1 MKAKRFLSALLTLCI
16 LFTATLSQSCVSA
29 EGEVLKD
36 VYMDKTV
43 YTEGDIIT
51 INTINWVA
59 SDKDFIRI
67 FNKVAFNGNHN
78 DYVADTSGNWGK
90 SSYTVSTEG
99 WDPGEYQLKAFENS
113 GWTVIKEIDF
123 TVKADKKVSMD
134 KTSYTAE
141 DTITVTTQNWSSSVK
156 EYIRIYKTP
165 VTEYDSGVLADTH
178 STVWGKNEYK
188 FYPTNWESGEYQLIA
203 FDGGSGWNV
212 INKIN
217 FTITEPERGAY
228 TVSGDTLT
236 FNKETAIE
244 FSKVK
249 PEEKEGKL
257 FIGWTGSDG
266 EPANSNIAYTAGTVL
281 TAKYID
287 FNAEDAVDFK
297 IVDTSLRSD
306 FSTGLR
312 FTVEQSNALYSALPN
327 AGEYGIAVLPS
338 VILNENGWA
347 ELTLDGEYTYND
359 NSFSTMAVKA
369 DRIYETESDRIRYT
383 ALIKG
388 IDGEKLLRQYTVRG
402 YIKYTDLNGVSRVLY
417 TDYASANPYAVAKT
431 ELEKTDISADLKALC
446 SEIVNYVKACYS
458 NKYDGLEKLTVTGS
472 ADNLNGYIY
481 QLGQNGLYVRD
492 VVINAGL
499 AEDVEIIQLSDLHFN
514 YINAKDKEERNPTV
528 MSTADMRDLGRNAS
542 TVSQARAAVDF
553 ARKSDAV
560 VVTGDIFDYLSWG
573 GIELMYKEVWDII
586 PDTLMSVGNHEYLQ
600 KMLGVHN
607 ETLSADERW
616 GILDKVWKHDV
627 NYASKIVGGKVMLIQ
642 LNNGEGK
649 FYEEQIAPLTADIA
663 LAREKGYTV
672 LLFMHQTLNTGNPAE
687 ASVAPI
693 GRNDTG
699 NINFYTGEI
708 GNSSADSATLS
719 VCGLIKSSADVIKG
733 VFNGHMHSDYYT
745 EIIAADKNGNSAVI
759 PQYTSTG
766 GFYETGHVI
775 KITVTD

>member
-1 MKAKRFLSALLTLCI
+1 MKAKRFLSALLCI
-16 LFTATLSQSCVSA
+16 CMLFTASLSEACVFA
-29 EGEVLKD
+29 EDEAIKD
-36 VYMDKTV
+36 VYIDKTV

-51 INTINWVA
+51 ISTVNWVA
-59 SDKDFIRI
+59 SDRDFIRI
-67 FNKVAFNGNHN
+67 FNKATFNGNHN

-99 WDPGEYQLKAFENS
+99 WDSGEYQLKVFKNS
-113 GWTVIKEIDF
+113 DWTVIKEIDF

-134 KTSYTAE
+134 KTSYTTE
-141 DTITVTTQNWSSSVK
+141 DTITVTTKNWTSK
-156 EYIRIYKTP
+156 EFIRIYKTP
-165 VTEYDSGVLADTH
+165 VSGYDSGVLADTH
-178 STVWGKNEYK
+178 STVWKKEEYK

-203 FDGGSGWNV
+203 FDNGSNWPV

-217 FTITEPERGAY
+217 FTITEPTLGAY

-244 FSKVK
+244 FSRVK
-249 PEEKEGKL
+249 PEEKKGKL
-257 FIGWTGSDG
+257 FIGWTDSDR
-266 EPANSNIAYTAGTVL
+266 EPADPDIAYTAGTVL
-281 TAKYID
+281 TAQYID
-287 FNAEDAVDFK
+287 FNAEDTVDFK
-297 IVDTSLRSD
+297 IVDTTLRSE
-306 FSTGLR
+306 FSAGLR
-312 FTVEQSNALYSALPN
+312 FTVEQSNALYSALPD
-327 AGEYGIAVLPS
+327 AAEYGALVLPS
-338 VILNENGWA
+338 DILNENNWA
-347 ELTLDGEYTYND
+347 ELTIDGEYTYND
-359 NSFSTMAVKA
+359 TVYKTLAVKA

-417 TDYASANPYAVAKT
+417 TDYASANPYAIAKA
-431 ELEKTDISADLKALC
+431 ELEKTDISAEIKAL
-446 SEIVNYVKACYS
+446 SEEIVAYVKAYYS
-458 NKYDGLEKLTVTGS
+458 DKYDGLDKITVTGS

-481 QLGQNGLYVRD
+481 QLGENGLYVRD

-499 AEDVEIIQLSDLHFN
+499 DEAVEIMQLSDLHFN
-514 YINAKDKEERNPTV
+514 YLNAKDWEERNPTV
-528 MSTADMRDLGRNAS
+528 LSSYDMRDLGRNAS

-586 PDTLMSVGNHEYLQ
+586 PDSLMSVGNHEYLQ
-600 KMLGVHN
+600 RMLGVHN
-607 ETLSADERW
+607 ETLSAEERW

-627 NYASKIVGGKVMLIQ
+627 DYASRVVGGKVMLIQ

-649 FYEEQIAPLTADIA
+649 FYENQIEPLTKDIA

-672 LLFMHQTLNTGNPAE
+672 LLFMHETLNTGNPAE

-693 GRNDTG
+693 RKNDSG

-708 GNSSADSATLS
+708 GNSKADSATLS

-733 VFNGHMHSDYYT
+733 VFNGYMHSDYYT
-745 EIIAADKNGNSAVI
+745 EIIATDKDGNSAVI

-766 GFYETGHVI
+766 GFYDTGHVI